1 MGLPAHDIR
10 DQSLP
15 VHNSPP
21 SAPGRDAGVDEMA
34 NWIGRMCPLSGAEAL
49 RELRAVFPDTPLTRR
64 VEALNTLIRRK
75 GGNTTYI
82 PR

>member
-1 MGLPAHDIR
+1 
-10 DQSLP
+10 
-15 VHNSPP
+15 
-21 SAPGRDAGVDEMA
+21 
-34 NWIGRMCPLSGAEAL
+34 
-49 RELRAVFPDTPLTRR
+49 LTRR

>member
-1 MGLPAHDIR
+1 MGLPARDIL
-10 DQSLP
+10 DQALP
-15 VHNSPP
+15 VHASPP
-21 SAPGRDAGVDEMA
+21 AAPGRDAGADEMA
-34 NWIGRMCPLSGAEAL
+34 AWIGRMCPTTGAQAL

-64 VEALNTLIRRK
+64 VEALNMLIRRK